1 MTILLPKRRR
11 KRNFSLVMCLQ
22 LSVLS
27 VATSQE
33 QCTTCPLL
41 RAVLE
46 PVIMQNN
53 DARSRITK
61 PTIHVFFKAVQKELL
76 IQKPKPTLA
85 IIRLEL

>member
-11 KRNFSLVMCLQ
+11 KKNFSLMCLQ

-27 VATSQE
+27 VTTSQE

-61 PTIHVFFKAVQKELL
+61 PTIHVFSKAVQKELL

>member
-1 MTILLPKRRR
+1 MLYCYMTILLPKRRR
-11 KRNFSLVMCLQ
+11 KKNFSLVMCLQ

-33 QCTTCPLL
+33 QCITCPLL

-53 DARSRITK
+53 
-61 PTIHVFFKAVQKELL
+61 LML
-76 IQKPKPTLA
+76 G
-85 IIRLEL
+85 LELQNPQSTFSPRLSRKSS